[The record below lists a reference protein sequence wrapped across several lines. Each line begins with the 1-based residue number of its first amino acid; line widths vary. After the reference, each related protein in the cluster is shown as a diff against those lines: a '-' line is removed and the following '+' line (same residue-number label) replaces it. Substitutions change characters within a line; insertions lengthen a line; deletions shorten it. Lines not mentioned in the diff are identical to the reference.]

1 MTSLTR
7 LETDQLRRLEE
18 MRKTFDRLRAERIR
32 AEGEVE
38 RLTRD
43 LEEARALALSELGT
57 DDEGADPGL
66 DRGRPGEERQACRG
80 IRCRPARGRSPSQA
94 ARRRAVIVQAVDH
107 DVARA
112 EAALARLE
120 GRRDAVAAAHRGA
133 DARHRTRQGAPGRQG
148 RGRGLHRGGARL
160 APAGA
165 ACPPSR
171 RC

>member
-57 DDEGADPGL
+57 DDEGQIHALIEDA
-66 DRGRPGEERQACRG
+66 QAKN
-80 IRCRPARGRSPSQA
+80 
-94 ARRRAVIVQAVDH
+94 
-107 DVARA
+107 
-112 EAALARLE
+112 
-120 GRRDAVAAAHRGA
+120 
-133 DARHRTRQGAPGRQG
+133 
-148 RGRGLHRGGARL
+148 ARL
-160 APAGA
+160 AEEFGA
-165 ACPPSR
+165 ALR
-171 RC
+171 EVEARLKQLGDER

>member
-57 DDEGADPGL
+57 DDEG
-66 DRGRPGEERQACRG
+66 RIQAL
-80 IRCRPARGRSPSQA
+80 IEDAQA
-94 ARRRAVIVQAVDH
+94 KN
-107 DVARA
+107 
-112 EAALARLE
+112 
-120 GRRDAVAAAHRGA
+120 
-133 DARHRTRQGAPGRQG
+133 
-148 RGRGLHRGGARL
+148 ARL
-160 APAGA
+160 AEEFDA
-165 ACPPSR
+165 ALR
-171 RC
+171 EVEARLKQLGDER